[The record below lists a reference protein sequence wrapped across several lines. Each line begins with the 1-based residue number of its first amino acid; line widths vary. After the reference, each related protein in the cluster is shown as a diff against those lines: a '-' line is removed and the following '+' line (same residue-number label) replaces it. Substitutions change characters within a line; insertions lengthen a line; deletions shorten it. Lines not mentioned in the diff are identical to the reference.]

1 MKLETFFKHFDL
13 LAEAPNGV
21 QKLRELILDLAV
33 RGKLV
38 PQDKNDEPAAVLL
51 ERIKIEKERLVKEG
65 KIKNQKTV
73 SPAKLQKLVYQIPP
87 NWKWCNFSDVIFSQ
101 EGPGIRNWQFKSDGI
116 KLLNVKNIVKGELI
130 LDNSDKYISEEE
142 FEQKYKHFLIEE
154 GDLLF
159 ASSGNSWGKTA
170 FFKDPGYKVIVNTST
185 IRMKFIDRECH
196 NKFLRYFLESNVF
209 KNQMIIQLSGM
220 QPNFGSS
227 HLMKVLIPLPPLNEQ
242 KRIVT
247 KVDEL
252 MKLCDE
258 LEARQ
263 KKKRETRILINN
275 AALNKLL
282 TAETP
287 ETFTKNWQRI
297 SDNFDIL
304 YSAPENIGKL
314 RQAILQLAVMGKLVP
329 QNANDEPAAVLLER
343 IKKEKER
350 LVKEGKVKKEKSLP
364 AIKDDKIPF
373 DLPIGWEWVR
383 LENVCELITKGS
395 SPKWQGVNYVEL
407 EQDNGILFITSENV
421 RNYSI
426 DLTNPKYVEKKF
438 NQIEPRSIL
447 SKNDILMNIV
457 GASIGRSAIYNTDEI
472 ANINQ
477 AVCLIRIIGQ
487 DYLLNLNYLLHFFN
501 SPICISFMFDKQ
513 VDNARANLS
522 MGNISKFPIP
532 IPPLNEQKRIV
543 TKVDKLMKLCD
554 ELETKL
560 TQTQTDSEKIINAA
574 VKQLLTV

>member
-38 PQDKNDEPAAVLL
+38 PQDANDEPAAVLL
-51 ERIKIEKERLVKEG
+51 ERIKKEKERLVKEG
-65 KIKNQKTV
+65 KVTKSKPLPEITPDEIPYDLPKNWEWVRFGNIAQHNAGKTKDRGRNIGKLRDYITTSNLYWGYFDFNNV
-73 SPAKLQKLVYQIPP
+73 RQMPFKDEELEKCTAKK
-87 NWKWCNFSDVIFSQ
+87 
-101 EGPGIRNWQFKSDGI
+101 
-116 KLLNVKNIVKGELI
+116 
-130 LDNSDKYISEEE
+130 
-142 FEQKYKHFLIEE
+142 
-154 GDLLF
+154 GDLLICEGGEAGRAAVWDLDKDICF
-159 ASSGNSWGKTA
+159 QNHIHRARFYCDISQYYAYRFFEKLNANGEIEQYRKGVGISSMSGKILSLI
-170 FFKDPGYKVIVNTST
+170 FF
-185 IRMKFIDRECH
+185 
-196 NKFLRYFLESNVF
+196 
-209 KNQMIIQLSGM
+209 
-220 QPNFGSS
+220 
-227 HLMKVLIPLPPLNEQ
+227 PLPPLNEQ

-263 KKKRETRILINN
+263 KKKQETRILINN

-329 QNANDEPAAVLLER
+329 QDANDEPAAVLLER

-364 AIKDDKIPF
+364 EIKDNDIPFELPQGWECCYISELAIKVTDGEHITPTRTPSGHYLLSARNIKEEGIILDNVDYVPESEFSRIRKRCNPDKDDILISCSGSVGRIAIVDK
-373 DLPIGWEWVR
+373 DDTYVMVR
-383 LENVCELITKGS
+383 SVALLKLF
-395 SPKWQGVNYVEL
+395 K
-407 EQDNGILFITSENV
+407 DNINSKYLAYILKSLMV
-421 RNYSI
+421 Q
-426 DLTNPKYVEKKF
+426 
-438 NQIEPRSIL
+438 NQIIEK
-447 SKNDILMNIV
+447 SKT
-457 GASIGRSAIYNTDEI
+457 SA
-472 ANINQ
+472 Q
-477 AVCLIRIIGQ
+477 
-487 DYLLNLNYLLHFFN
+487 
-501 SPICISFMFDKQ
+501 
-513 VDNARANLS
+513 ANLFL
-522 MGNISKFPIP
+522 GKIKEIKVVLA
-532 IPPLNEQKRIV
+532 PLNEQKRIV

-560 TQTQTDSEKIINAA
+560 TQTQTEREKIINAA

>member
-38 PQDKNDEPAAVLL
+38 PQDANDEPAAVLL
-51 ERIKIEKERLVKEG
+51 ERIKKEKERLVKEG
-65 KIKNQKTV
+65 KVKKD
-73 SPAKLQKLVYQIPP
+73 KLSQSIIAEEIPYKLPT
-87 NWKWCNFSDVIFSQ
+87 
-101 EGPGIRNWQFKSDGI
+101 NWQWTKLCEIGLINPRNEVDDSKIASFIPMNLIPQSYNKEIRYEVRKWADIKKGFTHFADGDVVLAKITPCFQNRKSTVIYGLKNSVGAGTTELHVYRPINNLINPEYVLLYLKSAEFINNGI
-116 KLLNVKNIVKGELI
+116 SKLTGTAG
-130 LDNSDKYISEEE
+130 
-142 FEQKYKHFLIEE
+142 QKRVPNEY
-154 GDLLF
+154 F
-159 ASSGNSWGKTA
+159 AENP
-170 FFKDPGYKVIVNTST
+170 F
-185 IRMKFIDRECH
+185 
-196 NKFLRYFLESNVF
+196 
-209 KNQMIIQLSGM
+209 
-220 QPNFGSS
+220 
-227 HLMKVLIPLPPLNEQ
+227 PLPPLAEQ

-263 KKKRETRILINN
+263 KKKQETRILINN

-282 TAETP
+282 TADTP

-297 SDNFDIL
+297 GDNFDIL

-364 AIKDDKIPF
+364 AIKDDEIPF

-383 LENVCELITKGS
+383 FGEIILYIESGWSPMCEKRPKEGKEWGVLKVSAVTWDRFNPFENKALPISLDPKPEHEVKVGDFLMSRANTSQLIGKS
-395 SPKWQGVNYVEL
+395 VIVENTPTHL
-407 EQDNGILFITSENV
+407 LMSDKLLRVAFSAFT
-421 RNYSI
+421 
-426 DLTNPKYVEKKF
+426 EKTFF
-438 NQIEPRSIL
+438 NL
-447 SKNDILMNIV
+447 
-457 GASIGRSAIYNTDEI
+457 YN
-472 ANINQ
+472 
-477 AVCLIRIIGQ
+477 
-487 DYLLNLNYLLHFFN
+487 N
-501 SPICISFMFDKQ
+501 SPIARDYYAKKASGTSISM
-513 VDNARANLS
+513 R
-522 MGNISKFPIP
+522 NISREQIHEMPVP
-532 IPPLNEQKRIV
+532 LPPLAEQKRIV

-560 TQTQTDSEKIINAA
+560 TQTQTEREKIINAA

>member
-51 ERIKIEKERLVKEG
+51 ERIKKEKERLVKE
-65 KIKNQKTV
+65 KIQKVRTTSKIDNSEIPFELPKNWMWVNLDSYVLIVMGQ
-73 SPAKLQKLVYQIPP
+73 SPDSTYYNNHKKGLPFYQ
-87 NWKWCNFSDVIFSQ
+87 
-101 EGPGIRNWQFKSDGI
+101 GKSDFNNLYPTPRVWCEIPLKIAEENDILISVRAPVGSTNI
-116 KLLNVKNIVKGELI
+116 CQEKSCIGRGLAALRSIDNTNNFYLLYFLRAFEKK
-130 LDNSDKYISEEE
+130 ISEMGVGST
-142 FEQKYKHFLIEE
+142 FKAI
-154 GDLLF
+154 
-159 ASSGNSWGKTA
+159 SKTNLET
-170 FFKDPGYKVIVNTST
+170 FKIAV
-185 IRMKFIDRECH
+185 
-196 NKFLRYFLESNVF
+196 
-209 KNQMIIQLSGM
+209 
-220 QPNFGSS
+220 
-227 HLMKVLIPLPPLNEQ
+227 PPLNEQ

-263 KKKRETRILINN
+263 KKKQETRILINN

-350 LVKEGKVKKEKSLP
+350 LVKEGKIKKEKSLP
-364 AIKDDKIPF
+364 AIKDDEIPY
-373 DLPIGWEWVR
+373 DLPIGWECCYISELAIKVTDGEHITPTRTPSGHYLLSARNIKEEGIILDNVDYVPESEFYRIRKRCNPDKDDILISCSGSVGRIAIVDKDDTYVMVR
-383 LENVCELITKGS
+383 SVALLKLF
-395 SPKWQGVNYVEL
+395 K
-407 EQDNGILFITSENV
+407 DNINSKYLAYILKSLMV
-421 RNYSI
+421 Q
-426 DLTNPKYVEKKF
+426 
-438 NQIEPRSIL
+438 NQIIEK
-447 SKNDILMNIV
+447 SKT
-457 GASIGRSAIYNTDEI
+457 SA
-472 ANINQ
+472 Q
-477 AVCLIRIIGQ
+477 
-487 DYLLNLNYLLHFFN
+487 
-501 SPICISFMFDKQ
+501 
-513 VDNARANLS
+513 ANLFL
-522 MGNISKFPIP
+522 GKIKEIKVVLA
-532 IPPLNEQKRIV
+532 PLNEQKRIV

-560 TQTQTDSEKIINAA
+560 TQTQTEREKIINAA

>member
-51 ERIKIEKERLVKEG
+51 ERIKKEKERLVKEG
-65 KIKNQKTV
+65 KVTKSKPLPEITPDEIPYDLPKNWEWVRFGNIAQHNAGKTKDRGRNIGKLRDYITTSNLYWGYFDFNNV
-73 SPAKLQKLVYQIPP
+73 RQMPFKDEELEKCTAKK
-87 NWKWCNFSDVIFSQ
+87 
-101 EGPGIRNWQFKSDGI
+101 
-116 KLLNVKNIVKGELI
+116 
-130 LDNSDKYISEEE
+130 
-142 FEQKYKHFLIEE
+142 
-154 GDLLF
+154 GDLLICEGGEAGRAAVWDLDKDICF
-159 ASSGNSWGKTA
+159 QNHIHRARFYCDISQYYAYRFFEKLNANGEIEQYRKGVGISSMSGKILSLI
-170 FFKDPGYKVIVNTST
+170 FF
-185 IRMKFIDRECH
+185 
-196 NKFLRYFLESNVF
+196 
-209 KNQMIIQLSGM
+209 
-220 QPNFGSS
+220 
-227 HLMKVLIPLPPLNEQ
+227 PLPPLNEQ

-263 KKKRETRILINN
+263 KKKQETRILINN

-282 TAETP
+282 TADTP

-297 SDNFDIL
+297 GDNFDIL

-350 LVKEGKVKKEKSLP
+350 LVKEGKVTKSKPLP
-364 AIKDDKIPF
+364 EITPDEIPY
-373 DLPIGWEWVR
+373 DLPKNWEWVR
-383 LENVCELITKGS
+383 FGNIAQHNAGKTKDRGRNIGKLRDYITTSNLYWGYFDFNNVRQMPFKDE
-395 SPKWQGVNYVEL
+395 EL
-407 EQDNGILFITSENV
+407 EKCTAKKGDLLICEGGEAGRAAVWDLDKDICFQNHIHRARFYCDISQYYAYRFFEKLNANGE
-421 RNYSI
+421 
-426 DLTNPKYVEKKF
+426 
-438 NQIEPRSIL
+438 IEQYRKGVGISSMSGKIL
-447 SKNDILMNIV
+447 S
-457 GASIGRSAIYNTDEI
+457 
-472 ANINQ
+472 
-477 AVCLIRIIGQ
+477 LI
-487 DYLLNLNYLLHFFN
+487 FF
-501 SPICISFMFDKQ
+501 P
-513 VDNARANLS
+513 L
-522 MGNISKFPIP
+522 
-532 IPPLNEQKRIV
+532 PPLNEQKRIV
-543 TKVDKLMKLCD
+543 TKVDELMKLCD

-560 TQTQTDSEKIINAA
+560 TQTQTEREKIINAA

>member
-1 MKLETFFKHFDL
+1 MKLETFFEHFDL

-38 PQDKNDEPAAVLL
+38 SQDANDEPAAVLL
-51 ERIKIEKERLVKEG
+51 ERIKKEKERLVKEG
-65 KIKNQKTV
+65 KIKKEKIL
-73 SPAKLQKLVYQIPP
+73 PAIKDENIIFNLPE
-87 NWKWCNFSDVIFSQ
+87 KWTYIRLGECIDLISGQHLDKSEQNDKKQGLPYFTGPSDFGNIYPTATRWTLTPKVIA
-101 EGPGIRNWQFKSDGI
+101 EEDDILI
-116 KLLNVKNIVKGELI
+116 TVKGAGI
-130 LDNSDKYISEEE
+130 
-142 FEQKYKHFLIEE
+142 
-154 GDLLF
+154 
-159 ASSGNSWGKTA
+159 GKTNILKLNQA
-170 FFKDPGYKVIVNTST
+170 AIGRQIMAIRPIFLNINYVYILIVASYEKFQNLGTGSTVPGLSREDILN
-185 IRMKFIDRECH
+185 FI
-196 NKFLRYFLESNVF
+196 L
-209 KNQMIIQLSGM
+209 
-220 QPNFGSS
+220 
-227 HLMKVLIPLPPLNEQ
+227 PLPPLNEQ

-263 KKKRETRILINN
+263 KKKQETRILINN

-297 SDNFDIL
+297 GDNFDIL

-350 LVKEGKVKKEKSLP
+350 KVKKEKSLP
-364 AIKDDKIPF
+364 AIKDDEIPF
-373 DLPIGWEWVR
+373 DLPIGWECVR
-383 LENVCELITKGS
+383 LGEICSFFGGYAFKS
-395 SPKWQGVNYVEL
+395 DSYVEL
-407 EQDNGILFITSENV
+407 SSNQVIRLGNV
-421 RNYSI
+421 
-426 DLTNPKYVEKKF
+426 
-438 NQIEPRSIL
+438 
-447 SKNDILMNIV
+447 KNDKIMLKQSPVYI
-457 GASIGRSAIYNTDEI
+457 TDEI
-472 ANINQ
+472 AFENEKFLIHKEDILITMTGTKNKRDYCFTSVVEDKHIADKNLYLNQRVGSLRISETLFIQLVNIFLKSSMILDLLFSSETGTANQ
-477 AVCLIRIIGQ
+477 
-487 DYLLNLNYLLHFFN
+487 
-501 SPICISFMFDKQ
+501 
-513 VDNARANLS
+513 
-522 MGNISKFPIP
+522 GNIGVDAIRNLPFPL
-532 IPPLNEQKRIV
+532 PPLNEQKRIV

-560 TQTQTDSEKIINAA
+560 TQTQTEREKIINAA

>member
-38 PQDKNDEPAAVLL
+38 PQDANDEPAAVLL
-51 ERIKIEKERLVKEG
+51 ERIKKEKERLVKEG
-65 KIKNQKTV
+65 KVKKEKSLPAIKDNEIPYDLPKSWEWVKLDYICSYIQRGKSPKYVDKSDFPVIAQKCIQWHGIE
-73 SPAKLQKLVYQIPP
+73 LQKAKFICPESVEKY
-87 NWKWCNFSDVIFSQ
+87 SD
-101 EGPGIRNWQFKSDGI
+101 ER
-116 KLLNVKNIVKGELI
+116 
-130 LDNSDKYISEEE
+130 
-142 FEQKYKHFLIEE
+142 FLET
-154 GDLLF
+154 GDLLLNSTGTGTLGRVCIYIHEENIYKKVVADSHVTVIRPILIESKF
-159 ASSGNSWGKTA
+159 IYFWIASDFVQSEIEAKSSGSTKQIELA
-170 FFKDPGYKVIVNTST
+170 TST
-185 IRMKFIDRECH
+185 
-196 NKFLRYFLESNVF
+196 V
-209 KNQMIIQLSGM
+209 KNYL
-220 QPNFGSS
+220 F
-227 HLMKVLIPLPPLNEQ
+227 PLPPLNEQ

-263 KKKRETRILINN
+263 KKKQETRILINN

-297 SDNFDIL
+297 SDNFDLL

-350 LVKEGKVKKEKSLP
+350 LIKEGKVKKEKSLP
-364 AIKDDKIPF
+364 AIKDDEIFYQLPNNWRWTKIGNLCLSIVPNRDKPKSFSGGYPWITLSNF
-373 DLPIGWEWVR
+373 D
-383 LENVCELITKGS
+383 ENKIELINNHSGLGLS
-395 SPKWQGVNYVEL
+395 
-407 EQDNGILFITSENV
+407 DSEV
-421 RNYSI
+421 R
-426 DLTNPKYVEKKF
+426 E
-438 NQIEPRSIL
+438 
-447 SKNDILMNIV
+447 
-457 GASIGRSAIYNTDEI
+457 YN
-472 ANINQ
+472 A
-477 AVCLIRIIGQ
+477 RIIPNGSVIMSCVGRFGLVVVIDKDVVTNQ
-487 DYLLNLNYLLHFFN
+487 QIHGFVVPASLNSKYLAYVIKSQKQFLDESAKSTTISYLNKTRCE
-501 SPICISFMFDKQ
+501 S
-513 VDNARANLS
+513 
-522 MGNISKFPIP
+522 IP
-532 IPPLNEQKRIV
+532 IPLPPLAEQKRIV

-560 TQTQTDSEKIINAA
+560 TQTQTEREKIINAA

>member
-38 PQDKNDEPAAVLL
+38 PQDANDEPAAVLL
-51 ERIKIEKERLVKEG
+51 ERIKKEKERLVKE
-65 KIKNQKTV
+65 KIQKVRTTSKIDNSEIPFELPKNWMWVNLDSYVLIVMGQ
-73 SPAKLQKLVYQIPP
+73 SPDSTYYNNHKKGLPFYQ
-87 NWKWCNFSDVIFSQ
+87 
-101 EGPGIRNWQFKSDGI
+101 GKSDFNNLYPTPRVWCEIPLKIAEENDILISVRAPVGSTNI
-116 KLLNVKNIVKGELI
+116 CQEKSCIGRGLAALRSIDNTNNFYLLYFLRAFEKK
-130 LDNSDKYISEEE
+130 ISEMGVGST
-142 FEQKYKHFLIEE
+142 FKAI
-154 GDLLF
+154 
-159 ASSGNSWGKTA
+159 SKTNLET
-170 FFKDPGYKVIVNTST
+170 FKIAV
-185 IRMKFIDRECH
+185 
-196 NKFLRYFLESNVF
+196 
-209 KNQMIIQLSGM
+209 
-220 QPNFGSS
+220 
-227 HLMKVLIPLPPLNEQ
+227 PPLNEQ
-242 KRIVT
+242 KRIVI

-263 KKKRETRILINN
+263 KKKQETRILINN

-364 AIKDDKIPF
+364 AIKDDEIPY

-383 LENVCELITKGS
+383 LGEICSFFGGYAFKS
-395 SPKWQGVNYVEL
+395 DSYVEL
-407 EQDNGILFITSENV
+407 SSNQVIRLGNV
-421 RNYSI
+421 
-426 DLTNPKYVEKKF
+426 
-438 NQIEPRSIL
+438 
-447 SKNDILMNIV
+447 KNDKIMLEQSPVYI
-457 GASIGRSAIYNTDEI
+457 TDEI
-472 ANINQ
+472 AFENEKF
-477 AVCLIRIIGQ
+477 LIRKGDILITMTGTKNKR
-487 DYLLNLNYLLHFFN
+487 DYCFTSVVEDKHIADKNLYLNQRVGSLRISETLFIQLVNIFLKSSMILDLLF
-501 SPICISFMFDKQ
+501 SSETGT
-513 VDNARANLS
+513 ANQ
-522 MGNISKFPIP
+522 GNIGVDAIRNLPFPL
-532 IPPLNEQKRIV
+532 PPLAEQKRIV

-560 TQTQTDSEKIINAA
+560 TQTQTEREKIINAA

>member
-38 PQDKNDEPAAVLL
+38 PQDANDEPAAVLL
-51 ERIKIEKERLVKEG
+51 ERIKKEKERLVKEG

-263 KKKRETRILINN
+263 KKKQETRILINN

-282 TAETP
+282 TADTP

-297 SDNFDIL
+297 GDNFDIL

-329 QNANDEPAAVLLER
+329 QDANDEPAAVLLER

-350 LVKEGKVKKEKSLP
+350 LVSKKKKNIDSELIQPIKLNEISYKLPSSWEWTRLGSIINSLTGGGTPSKNNPLFWGGDIPWASVKDLKGNKYLTTTIDYITEKGLHQSSSNFILKGKVIICTRMGLGKI
-364 AIKDDKIPF
+364 AINTIDVAINQ
-373 DLPIGWEWVR
+373 DLKAI
-383 LENVCELITKGS
+383 ELAEGID
-395 SPKWQGVNYVEL
+395 VNYFY
-407 EQDNGILFITSENV
+407 NF
-421 RNYSI
+421 Y
-426 DLTNPKYVEKKF
+426 LT
-438 NQIEPRSIL
+438 Q
-447 SKNDILMNIV
+447 NIV
-457 GASIGRSAIYNTDEI
+457 GTGVTVSGIRQSEL
-472 ANINQ
+472 INFL
-477 AVCLIRIIGQ
+477 VPL
-487 DYLLNLNYLLHFFN
+487 
-501 SPICISFMFDKQ
+501 
-513 VDNARANLS
+513 
-522 MGNISKFPIP
+522 
-532 IPPLNEQKRIV
+532 PPLNEQKRIV

-560 TQTQTDSEKIINAA
+560 TQTQTEREKIINAA

>member
-38 PQDKNDEPAAVLL
+38 PQDANDEPAAVLL
-51 ERIKIEKERLVKEG
+51 ERIKKEKERLVKE
-65 KIKNQKTV
+65 KIQKVRTTSKIDNSEIPYKIPKNWIWVHLADVGHDWGQKKPDIEFTYIDVSAINKEKGIISNDVNILQPNEAPSRARKIVYKGTLIYSTV
-73 SPAKLQKLVYQIPP
+73 RPY
-87 NWKWCNFSDVIFSQ
+87 
-101 EGPGIRNWQFKSDGI
+101 
-116 KLLNVKNIVKGELI
+116 LLNIAIIDKEFKPEPIV
-130 LDNSDKYISEEE
+130 S
-142 FEQKYKHFLIEE
+142 
-154 GDLLF
+154 
-159 ASSGNSWGKTA
+159 TA
-170 FFKDPGYKVIVNTST
+170 FAVIHPFSIIIAQYLYFYLRSNPFIEYVESQ
-185 IRMKFIDRECH
+185 MKGMAYPAINDG
-196 NKFLRYFLESNVF
+196 
-209 KNQMIIQLSGM
+209 QLYQG
-220 QPNFGSS
+220 
-227 HLMKVLIPLPPLNEQ
+227 LVPLPPLNEQ

-263 KKKRETRILINN
+263 KKKQETRILINN

-282 TAETP
+282 TADTP

-297 SDNFDIL
+297 GDNFDLL

-364 AIKDDKIPF
+364 AIKDDEIPF

-383 LENVCELITKGS
+383 VIDIVDIGTGS
-395 SPKWQGVNYVEL
+395 TPATTNPEYYGGNIPWYTSSATNNYIAEKPQV
-407 EQDNGILFITSENV
+407 FITEKALKETNCKIFPSGSLIIALYGQGKTRGQISE
-421 RNYSI
+421 I
-426 DLTNPKYVEKKF
+426 MIAGATNQAIAAMVFFESSKELKKYIKYYFLK
-438 NQIEPRSIL
+438 
-447 SKNDILMNIV
+447 
-457 GASIGRSAIYNTDEI
+457 IYDEI
-472 ANINQ
+472 RNLAEGGAQ
-477 AVCLIRIIGQ
+477 P
-487 DYLLNLNYLLHFFN
+487 NLNVGKIKNTL
-501 SPICISFMFDKQ
+501 
-513 VDNARANLS
+513 
-522 MGNISKFPIP
+522 IP
-532 IPPLNEQKRIV
+532 IPPFNEQKRIV

-560 TQTQTDSEKIINAA
+560 TQTQTEREKIINAA

>member
-38 PQDKNDEPAAVLL
+38 PQDANDEPAAVLL
-51 ERIKIEKERLVKEG
+51 ERIKKEKERLVKEG
-65 KIKNQKTV
+65 KVRKEKLLPIPETNEIMFNLPNIWQWERLGNALIKVTDGTHN
-73 SPAKLQKLVYQIPP
+73 SPP
-87 NWKWCNFSDVIFSQ
+87 NKEKGEYKYITA
-101 EGPGIRNWQFKSDGI
+101 
-116 KLLNVKNIVKGELI
+116 KNIKQGKIDLTNITYINSEIHKEIYSRCNPEL
-130 LDNSDKYISEEE
+130 
-142 FEQKYKHFLIEE
+142 
-154 GDLLF
+154 GDLLYIKDGATTGIVAINNLLEPF
-159 ASSGNSWGKTA
+159 SMLSSVALLKLPSN
-170 FFKDPGYKVIVNTST
+170 
-185 IRMKFIDRECH
+185 IDNRYLFYVLSSPYFYSLMRNDMSGVAITRVTLAKL
-196 NKFLRYFLESNVF
+196 NKA
-209 KNQMIIQLSGM
+209 
-220 QPNFGSS
+220 
-227 HLMKVLIPLPPLNEQ
+227 LIPIAPLNEQ

-282 TAETP
+282 TADTP

-297 SDNFDIL
+297 GDNFDIL

-350 LVKEGKVKKEKSLP
+350 LVKEGKIKKSKPLP
-364 AIKDDKIPF
+364 EITPDEIPYN
-373 DLPIGWEWVR
+373 LPENWEWVR
-383 LENVCELITKGS
+383 LGDIIEFFNGYAFKSNEYQLSGVGIIRIGDIQKGEI
-395 SPKWQGVNYVEL
+395 VT
-407 EQDNGILFITSENV
+407 DNLKFVDMSYLV
-421 RNYSI
+421 SI
-426 DLTNPKYVEKKF
+426 DKNLQVNPNELLIAMSGATTGKLGFNKTTQTFLLNQRVGKLIFYLLDSNFSYFYLTTKIQENLIK
-438 NQIEPRSIL
+438 S
-447 SKNDILMNIV
+447 V
-457 GASIGRSAIYNTDEI
+457 GSAI
-472 ANINQ
+472 
-477 AVCLIRIIGQ
+477 
-487 DYLLNLNYLLHFFN
+487 
-501 SPICISFMFDKQ
+501 P
-513 VDNARANLS
+513 NLS
-522 MGNISKFPIP
+522 TEQIKNLEFPL
-532 IPPLNEQKRIV
+532 PPLAEQKRIV

-560 TQTQTDSEKIINAA
+560 TQTQTEREKIITAA